1 MQCACTLHYP
11 CCCKRM
17 DRRDF
22 LKNLGVA
29 GGTVLLASS
38 PWLSA
43 FSEAGHTNKATAR
56 LGIIGPGSRGR
67 FLMSFLKNN
76 PKAEVIAVC
85 DIYQPSIDEALKMYP
100 QAKVYKDYRKLL
112 ENKEIDAVIIATPLN
127 THLQIAL
134 DAFDAGKHV
143 FCEKTLA
150 MTIDGCFQMYQKH
163 RSTGKVFFSGQ
174 QRLFDP
180 RYIKVMELIHAGTF
194 GEIEGIRAYWFRNGD
209 WRRPVPSPELER
221 HINWR
226 LYKEYSKGLMTEL
239 ACHQLQ
245 IGSWAMR
252 QIPNKV
258 MGHGAITYW
267 KDGRE
272 VYDNVSCIYV
282 FDNGVKMNYESV
294 ISNKFYGL
302 EEQILGHLGTVE
314 PEKGKYYF
322 ENIDPAPGFLQLVN
336 DIENKLFD
344 SLPFA
349 GTSWAPETANENHG
363 EYILGERPKSDG
375 TSLMLDAFVE
385 AVITGKQP
393 AQIAEEG
400 YYASV
405 LCLLG
410 HDAIETE
417 SILTF
422 PDAYKLDYLNHKKV
436 STL

>member
-1 MQCACTLHYP
+1 
-11 CCCKRM
+11 M

-22 LKNLGVA
+22 IKNLGVA
-29 GGTVLLASS
+29 TGAALFATS

-43 FSEAGHTNKATAR
+43 FSEAKHTSGSLAR
-56 LGIIGPGSRGR
+56 IRVIGPGSRGQ

-76 PKAEVIAVC
+76 PKARVTALC
-85 DIYQPSIDEALKMYP
+85 DIYQPSIDDALKIYP
-100 QAKVYKDYRKLL
+100 DAAVYTDYRKLL
-112 ENKEIDAVIIATPLN
+112 EDKSLDAVLIATPLN
-127 THLQIAL
+127 THYQIAM
-134 DAFDAGKHV
+134 DSFDAGKHV
-143 FCEKTLA
+143 FCEKALA
-150 MTIDGCFQMYQKH
+150 MTIEDCYKMYQKH
-163 RSTGKVFFSGQ
+163 RSTGKIFFAGQ

-180 RYIKVMELIHAGTF
+180 RYIKAMELIHAGTF
-194 GEIEGIRAYWFRNGD
+194 GELEGFRAYWFRNND
-209 WRRPVPSPELER
+209 WRRPVPSPDLER

-226 LYKEYSKGLMTEL
+226 LYKEYSRGLMTEL

-272 VYDNVSCIYV
+272 VYDNVSCIYI
-282 FDNGVKMNYESV
+282 FDNGVKLNYESV

-322 ENIDPAPGFLQLVN
+322 ENTAPAPGFLQLIN

-349 GTSWAPETANENHG
+349 GTSWAPESANIDKG
-363 EYILGERPKSDG
+363 EYLLGERPKSDG
-375 TSLMLDAFVE
+375 TSLLLDAFVE
-385 AVITGKQP
+385 AVITERQP
-393 AQIAEEG
+393 QNIAEEG
-400 YYASV
+400 YYASA

-410 HDAIETE
+410 HEAIEQE
-417 SILTF
+417 KILSF
-422 PDAYKLDYLNHKKV
+422 PEEYKINYLNHKQ
-436 STL
+436 TAL